1 METRI
6 SALDDLALTDP
17 RHTVER
23 ALDAAREL
31 LGMDIAYFSEFTDSQ
46 QIIRSVSGDS
56 SSFGFAEGTTAE
68 LDETYCKRM
77 VSGVI
82 PCLIPDAQNDDRVND
97 LAGTAGA
104 NIGSYVGVPLRL
116 PDGRVYGTM
125 CCLSHETK
133 AQLDTRDVQF
143 MRVLARV
150 LGDHLGAR
158 TRSGARIPVGSGDGD
173 AVASLSLWF
182 AGAANAA
189 GAARTALAAIDAH
202 MDGRAQ
208 HDLRLVVTELMANSI
223 KHAGIAPGA
232 SVGLD
237 VEVRPPT
244 VRVEITDPGPGFEPE
259 VKPATPEDLDR
270 TGGWG
275 LLLVDQLT
283 ERWGVQRGE
292 LTRVWFELALE
303 HEDEGSAASAA

>member
-1 METRI
+1 MESRI
-6 SALDDLALTDP
+6 SALDELALADP

-56 SSFGFAEGTTAE
+56 SSFGFEEGTAAE
-68 LDETYCKRM
+68 LEETYCMRM

-82 PCLIPDAQNDDRVND
+82 PSLIPDAPNDVRVND
-97 LAGTAGA
+97 LPGTDGAG
-104 NIGSYVGVPLRL
+104 IGSYVGVPLRL

-125 CCLSHETK
+125 CCLSHEAK
-133 AQLDTRDVQF
+133 KQLDARDVQF

-150 LGDHLGAR
+150 LGDYLGTLTTSA
-158 TRSGARIPVGSGDGD
+158 ARIPVGRGHGD
-173 AVASLSLWF
+173 AVARLSLWF

-189 GAARTALAAIDAH
+189 GAARTALAAIDEHLDA
-202 MDGRAQ
+202 RAQ
-208 HDLRLVVTELMANSI
+208 HDLRLVVTELMANSV
-223 KHAGIAPGA
+223 KHAGIGPGS

-237 VEVRPPT
+237 AEVRPRT
-244 VRVEITDPGPGFEPE
+244 VRVEITDPGPGFEPV
-259 VKPATPEDLDR
+259 VKPATPEDPDR
-270 TGGWG
+270 MGGWG

-283 ERWGVQRGE
+283 ERWGVERGE

-303 HEDEGSAASAA
+303 RDDQSAATAA